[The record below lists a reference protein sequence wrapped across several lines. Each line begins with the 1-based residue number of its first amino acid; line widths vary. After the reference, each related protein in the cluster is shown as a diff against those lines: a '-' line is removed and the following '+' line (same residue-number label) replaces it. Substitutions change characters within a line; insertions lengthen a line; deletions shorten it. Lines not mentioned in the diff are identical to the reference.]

1 MAKPF
6 SKCTIRNKEFL
17 SFLSHAVK
25 SKNNSKV
32 KALIDNASADQLN
45 SILEIIKNTLK
56 GNISY
61 SVKDKRKL
69 VKHSDSIRR
78 LSKPGLSNQVKKK
91 IIQQKGGFI
100 PALLTPV
107 LAALATE
114 LIHKYL

>member
-6 SKCTIRNKEFL
+6 CKCTIRNKGFL

-45 SILEIIKNTLK
+45 SILEIIQNTLK

-78 LSKPGLSNQVKKK
+78 LSKPGISHQVKKK
-91 IIQQKGGFI
+91 NLNRRADLFQHY
-100 PALLTPV
+100 LL
-107 LAALATE
+107 LL
-114 LIHKYL
+114 